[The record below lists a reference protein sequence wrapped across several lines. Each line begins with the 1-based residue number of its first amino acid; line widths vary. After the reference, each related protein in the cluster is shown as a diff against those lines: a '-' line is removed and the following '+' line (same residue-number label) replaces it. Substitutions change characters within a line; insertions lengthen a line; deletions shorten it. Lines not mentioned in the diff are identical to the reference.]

1 MTQDLLGTPPADTGA
16 PPTPGAG
23 LDTAPR
29 RRRRRD
35 SAAGR
40 GLFLRLYTWV
50 IICWLSLPIAVMI
63 LFGFNNTTSK
73 FNFVWQGFTLHWY
86 RDLFQI
92 PDLTG
97 ALTNSITIAVIVT
110 VAATVLGTMIGFAM
124 GKYRFR
130 GRAVLDLVL
139 FANVAAPEIA
149 MGTGLLSLFLTLG
162 VPRGYWTIVIA
173 HIMFDIV
180 YVAITVRARM
190 AAYDRTLEEASQ
202 DLGAGSFTTFR
213 LVTLPILMPGVIAG
227 ALLAFALSIDDFI
240 VTEFNAGTTLTF
252 PLWVYGS
259 TRVGTPPQVNVMG
272 TLIFAFGVLLVLV
285 NVFVMRRL
293 RHQTQ
298 PEPQS

>member
-1 MTQDLLGTPPADTGA
+1 M
-16 PPTPGAG
+16 
-23 LDTAPR
+23 R
-29 RRRRRD
+29 RERK
-35 SAAGR
+35 GW
-40 GLFLRLYTWV
+40 FLQLYTWA
-50 IICWLSLPIAVMI
+50 IIGWLSLPILVMI

-97 ALTNSITIAVIVT
+97 ALANSISIAVIT
-110 VAATVLGTMIGFAM
+110 TIAATLLGTMIGFAM

-139 FANVAAPEIA
+139 FANIAAPEIA

-162 VPRGYWTIVIA
+162 VARGYWTIVIA

-180 YVAITVRARM
+180 YVAVTVRARM
-190 AAYDRTLEEASQ
+190 AAYDRSLEEAAQ
-202 DLGAGSFTTFR
+202 DLGAGAFTTFR
-213 LVTLPILMPGVIAG
+213 LVTLPILMPGVVAG

-240 VTEFNAGTTLTF
+240 ITEFNAGKTLTF

-259 TRVGTPPQVNVMG
+259 SRVGTPPQVNVMG
-272 TLIFAFGVLLVLV
+272 TLIFAFGVVLVLA
-285 NVFVMRRL
+285 NVFWMRRNRS
-293 RHQTQ
+293 RHQAL
-298 PEPQS
+298 PPQEA